1 MTHSNDLNPF
11 IISEDTIRQ
20 KLVSI
25 FVDSIVI
32 DTQYKLQ
39 VISQNILD
47 LLGYSLQELRGRNF
61 NFLTGEHTS
70 EKRIQNALTSGLFE
84 DHDFVIYTKLR
95 KAVPVRISGFYLGL
109 ISDINGRIVLQ
120 VRRSGEVPDLQ
131 RNLRTAAIDDFIY
144 RAAHDLRGPLATV
157 KGLINLLKIQ
167 IKEEDR
173 ESIIS
178 LLEAHANKLDE
189 RLFQL
194 AYLTEPPRQDT
205 ESINQISFD
214 LLETRLRRI
223 IEKNAFVDFL
233 ELHVN
238 SPENRLSGIDE
249 ALFYP
254 LCENLLYH
262 ILSQHMKANCQISYS
277 AALSPN
283 ELKMSIAAQG
293 FEVCDTIIDG
303 LNQPEF
309 SYTDLVQYPK
319 MVNLYAARKLALQLN
334 AIIDTTIISKDNQQ
348 INVTIPATCSP
359 VQPT

>member
-1 MTHSNDLNPF
+1 MHSNDLNPF

-47 LLGYSLQELRGRNF
+47 LLGYTLQELRGKNF
-61 NFLTGEHTS
+61 NFLTGEHTA
-70 EKRIQNALTSGLFE
+70 EKRIQTALGNGLFE
-84 DHDFVIYTKLR
+84 DQDFVFSTKHGN
-95 KAVPVRISGFYLGL
+95 AMPVRISGFYLGL

-120 VRRSGEVPDLQ
+120 VRRTGDAPDLQ
-131 RNLRTAAIDDFIY
+131 RNVRTAIDDFIY

-167 IKEEDR
+167 INDHDR
-173 ESIIS
+173 ENIIS

-194 AYLTEPPRQDT
+194 AYLTEPPNRET
-205 ESINQISFD
+205 ESLHQISFD

-233 ELHVN
+233 ELHVS
-238 SPENRLSGIDE
+238 SPENKFARIDE
-249 ALFYP
+249 GLFYP

-262 ILSQHMKANCQISYS
+262 ILSQHMKANCQISFTAVFCS
-277 AALSPN
+277 N
-283 ELKMSIAAQG
+283 ELKMSITAQG
-293 FEVCDTIIDG
+293 FEVCNTIIDV
-303 LNQPEF
+303 LNQPDF
-309 SYTDLVQYPK
+309 NYTDLVRYPK

-334 AIIDTTIISKDNQQ
+334 AIIETAIISKENQQ
-348 INVTIPATCSP
+348 ITVTIPATCST

>member
-1 MTHSNDLNPF
+1 MTHSKDLNPF
-11 IISEDTIRQ
+11 IISEDTIRK

-47 LLGYSLQELRGRNF
+47 LLGYSLQELRGRDF
-61 NFLTGEHTS
+61 NFLTGEHTA
-70 EKRIQNALTSGLFE
+70 EKRIQTALGAGVFE
-84 DHDFVIYTKLR
+84 DLDFVFYTKLR
-95 KAVPVRISGFYLGL
+95 KALPVRISGFYLGL

-131 RNLRTAAIDDFIY
+131 RNLRIAAIDDFIY

-167 IKEEDR
+167 INDHDR

-194 AYLTEPPRQDT
+194 AYLTEPPHQET
-205 ESINQISFD
+205 ESIHQLSFD

-233 ELHVN
+233 ELHVT
-238 SPENRLSGIDE
+238 SPENKLTGIDE
-249 ALFYP
+249 ELFYP
-254 LCENLLYH
+254 LCDNLLYH
-262 ILSQHMKANCQISYS
+262 ILSQHMKANCQISFT
-277 AALSPN
+277 AAPSST
-283 ELKMSIAAQG
+283 ELKMSISAQG
-293 FEVCDTIIDG
+293 FEICDTIIDA
-303 LNQPEF
+303 LSQSEF
-309 SYTDLVQYPK
+309 NYTDLVQYPK

-334 AIIDTTIISKDNQQ
+334 AIIETTIISKESQQ
-348 INVTIPATCSP
+348 INVTIPTTCSP